1 MIAFLSV
8 AFAFLWWAVLM
19 LFDRDLASP
28 TLLLLSG
35 YSLSVTTA
43 FVSDFVLPFDYHWE
57 TYGIWVSGM
66 LLFLVPAYGL
76 KQGYSVSIKR
86 LIPSVVTVDFS
97 RNFIWLYALLC
108 LTVTVTT
115 ILVDV
120 QVLSG
125 LDVEVS
131 TASAVMAMRNYGSA
145 HPEGTSSVAV
155 LFLSQFK

>member
-1 MIAFLSV
+1 
-8 AFAFLWWAVLM
+8 M

-97 RNFIWLYALLC
+97 RNFLWLYALLC

-131 TASAVMAMRNYGSA
+131 TASAVMAMRNYSSA

-155 LFLSQFK
+155 LVEPV

>member
-1 MIAFLSV
+1 
-8 AFAFLWWAVLM
+8 M

-97 RNFIWLYALLC
+97 RNFLWLYALLC
-108 LTVTVTT
+108 LTVLCLTVSVTT

-131 TASAVMAMRNYGSA
+131 TESAVMAMRNYGSA

-155 LFLSQFK
+155 LVEPV